1 MQFIGIDNPFGTD
14 AMTTPTIGSIK
25 PHKLP
30 RVPRRKV
37 VRRAPKPLS
46 TVLKNFVLTYNG

>member
-30 RVPRRKV
+30 RVPRRTV

>member
-1 MQFIGIDNPFGTD
+1 MQFIGIDNPFGTS
-14 AMTTPTIGSIK
+14 ATIAPTATMVK

-30 RVPRRKV
+30 RVPRKVV

-46 TVLKNFVLTYNG
+46 TVVKNFLLTYNG